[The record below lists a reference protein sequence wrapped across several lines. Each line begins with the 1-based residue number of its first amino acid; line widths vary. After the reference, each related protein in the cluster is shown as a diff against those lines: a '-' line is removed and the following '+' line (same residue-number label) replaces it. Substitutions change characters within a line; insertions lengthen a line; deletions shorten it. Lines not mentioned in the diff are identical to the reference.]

1 MGSYTK
7 ISVRVLLQP
16 IHAGELSEKNQPS
29 AVSSS
34 KKTKK
39 ATTTI
44 TLNSNKKITQATR
57 QRRLEVS
64 NYNIQLWFEV

>member
-16 IHAGELSEKNQPS
+16 IHACELSEQNQPS
-29 AVSSS
+29 GVSSS

-44 TLNSNKKITQATR
+44 TLNSNKKTTQATR

-64 NYNIQLWFEV
+64 NYNIQL